1 MPARARTDRGAAT
14 RERILDAAEQ
24 LFAEHGVYA
33 VSNRA
38 IAEAADQGNNAVVGY
53 HFGTK
58 ADLVRALVRRH
69 ADAVD
74 RRREA
79 MVAGLGPDPGVR
91 DWVDCLV
98 RPAAQHLGDLGAP
111 TWYARFGAQIM
122 TDPALRPV
130 LLAESLASPSLT
142 AALDGLRSC
151 LPALPQ
157 RVQRER
163 ADLCR
168 LLLVHH
174 LAERERTLADE
185 ADEAATAP
193 AAAWSRTATGL
204 VDAVVG
210 IWLAP
215 PTDDSETRS

>member
-1 MPARARTDRGAAT
+1 MPARTRTDRGVVT
-14 RERILDAAEQ
+14 RERILDAAER

-58 ADLVRALVRRH
+58 ADLVRALIRRH
-69 ADAVD
+69 SAAVD
-74 RRREA
+74 QRREA
-79 MVAGLGPDPGVR
+79 MVAGLGADPGVR
-91 DWVDCLV
+91 DWVGCLV
-98 RPAAQHLGDLGAP
+98 FPAAEHLGELGAP

-130 LLAESLASPSLT
+130 LLAESFASPALT
-142 AALDGLRSC
+142 AVLEGLRSC

-174 LAERERTLADE
+174 LAERERTLAYE
-185 ADEAATAP
+185 ADTAP